1 MRSTTSAGAS
11 RKATAAR
18 HSSACNRS
26 LFGGENDI
34 TLGVAYSNGKT
45 RFDSAL
51 EVASLL
57 ENRATTRTG
66 IFAQEFATAVGSE
79 VSSASVYFLDTLK
92 LSDSVAVTVSG
103 RYDDT
108 RIELSDR
115 SGDNPQLDG
124 NHDYSRFN
132 PAVGITWRL
141 APAMS
146 LYGSYGESTRAP
158 SPVELVCASEDAPC
172 NLPNAFLADP
182 PLEQVVAK
190 SAEIGLRSE
199 SSAGLRWHIGGFY
212 TRNRN
217 DILFQT
223 TGGPQA
229 NVGFFDNVGDTLRTG
244 IELSVSQRV
253 ERFHWSF
260 EYSYIEATFD
270 DDFVVNSPNHPVFD
284 DEPDS
289 SAIVGED
296 KLLVTAGSSIPGIPQ
311 HQANLGIDF
320 SFNDRFELGADIVVR
335 SGVYLRGDE
344 ANLLDRTDGY
354 AILNLRGAWHVSDN
368 VMLFAR
374 VENVFDEDYE
384 TFGLLGE
391 PGEVFE
397 EFADP
402 RFLGAGPPRGAWVG
416 ARVKW

>member
-1 MRSTTSAGAS
+1 M
-11 RKATAAR
+11 
-18 HSSACNRS
+18 
-26 LFGGENDI
+26 
-34 TLGVAYSNGKT
+34 
-45 RFDSAL
+45 
-51 EVASLL
+51 
-57 ENRATTRTG
+57 
-66 IFAQEFATAVGSE
+66 
-79 VSSASVYFLDTLK
+79 
-92 LSDSVAVTVSG
+92 TVSG

-124 NHDYSRFN
+124 KHDYSRFN
-132 PAVGITWRL
+132 PAVGVTLRL
-141 APAMS
+141 APAMT

-158 SPVELVCASEDAPC
+158 SPVELACASEDAPC

-199 SSAGLRWHIGGFY
+199 GNAGLRWHVGGFY
-212 TRNRN
+212 TRNHN

-244 IELSVSQRV
+244 IELSVSQRLQ
-253 ERFHWSF
+253 RLRWFF

-270 DDFVVNSPNHPVFD
+270 DDFVVNSPNHPVFE

-289 SAIVGED
+289 PAIAGED
-296 KLLVTAGSSIPGIPQ
+296 KLRVTSGSSIPGIPQ

-320 SFNDRFELGADIVVR
+320 SLNDRFELGADVVVR

-354 AILNLRGAWHVSDN
+354 AILNLRGAWSISDN

-374 VENVFDEDYE
+374 VENVFDKDYE

-397 EFADP
+397 EFTDP